1 MRKFFT
7 SLFAFV
13 LSGLAG
19 ALVVQELAVLTGAT
33 EEYILVF
40 AATVM
45 IIIVVTIAFF
55 LVQFRAEP
63 VRAVDRM
70 LWWLLAIFAI
80 MLIALAGWTFSVPA
94 ENRATASDLSIVAG
108 LILPGVL
115 AIIVQWLFVRWRLK
129 SSPAPFGKG
138 GTSA

>member
-1 MRKFFT
+1 VRKFFT
-7 SLFAFV
+7 SLFAFL

-19 ALVVQELAVLTGAT
+19 GLVVQELAVLTDAT

-45 IIIVVTIAFF
+45 IIIVVTIGFF

-70 LWWLLAIFAI
+70 FRWLLAIFAI
-80 MLIALAGWTFSVPA
+80 IVVALAGWTFSVPA

-108 LILPGVL
+108 LILPGVV

-129 SSPAPFGKG
+129 RSAAGFGRG
-138 GTSA
+138 GANA

>member
-7 SLFAFV
+7 SLFAFL

-19 ALVVQELAVLTGAT
+19 GLVVQELAVLTGAT

-45 IIIVVTIAFF
+45 IIIVVTIGFF

-70 LWWLLAIFAI
+70 FRWLLAIFAI
-80 MLIALAGWTFSVPA
+80 IVVALAGWTFSVPA

-108 LILPGVL
+108 LILPGVV

-129 SSPAPFGKG
+129 RSTAGFGSDG
-138 GTSA
+138 ANA

>member
-7 SLFAFV
+7 SLFAFI

-70 LWWLLAIFAI
+70 LWWLLAIFGI
-80 MLIALAGWTFSVPA
+80 LLIALAGWTFSVPA

-108 LILPGVL
+108 LILPGVV

-129 SSPAPFGKG
+129 RSSAGFGRG
-138 GTSA
+138 GAST

>member
-7 SLFAFV
+7 SLFAFL

-19 ALVVQELAVLTGAT
+19 GLVVQELAVLTGAT

-80 MLIALAGWTFSVPA
+80 ILVALAGWTFSAPA
-94 ENRATASDLSIVAG
+94 EKRAVASNLSIVAG
-108 LILPGVL
+108 LIMPSVV
-115 AIIVQWLFVRWRLK
+115 AIIVQWLFVRWRLRR
-129 SSPAPFGKG
+129 PAAGFGRG

>member
-19 ALVVQELAVLTGAT
+19 GLVVQELAVLTGAT
-33 EEYILVF
+33 EEYILIF

-55 LVQFRAEP
+55 LVQFRTEP
-63 VRAVDRM
+63 IRAVDRM
-70 LWWLLAIFAI
+70 LRWLLAIFAI
-80 MLIALAGWTFSVPA
+80 VLVALAGWTFSVPA

-108 LILPGVL
+108 LILPGVV

-129 SSPAPFGKG
+129 RPVAGFGRG
-138 GTSA
+138 GASA

>member
-13 LSGLAG
+13 LSSLAG

-80 MLIALAGWTFSVPA
+80 ILIALAGWTFSVPA

-129 SSPAPFGKG
+129 RSPAPFGKG
-138 GTSA
+138 GTGA

>member
-1 MRKFFT
+1 VRKFFT
-7 SLFAFV
+7 SLFAFL

-19 ALVVQELAVLTGAT
+19 GLVVQELAVLAGAT

-45 IIIVVTIAFF
+45 IIIVVTIGFF

-70 LWWLLAIFAI
+70 FRWLLAIFAI
-80 MLIALAGWTFSVPA
+80 IVVALAGWTFSVPA

-108 LILPGVL
+108 LILPGVV

-129 SSPAPFGKG
+129 RSAAGFGRDG
-138 GTSA
+138 ANA

>member
-7 SLFAFV
+7 SLFAFI

-70 LWWLLAIFAI
+70 LWWLLAIFGI
-80 MLIALAGWTFSVPA
+80 LLIALAGWTFSVPA

-108 LILPGVL
+108 LILPGVVAPGQRV
-115 AIIVQWLFVRWRLK
+115 AI
-129 SSPAPFGKG
+129 AED
-138 GTSA
+138 

>member
-7 SLFAFV
+7 SLFAFI

-19 ALVVQELAVLTGAT
+19 GLVVQELAVLTDAT

-40 AATVM
+40 AATLM
-45 IIIVVTIAFF
+45 ILIVVMIAFF

-70 LWWLLAIFAI
+70 FGWLLAIFAI
-80 MLIALAGWTFSVPA
+80 ILVALAGWTFSVPP

-108 LILPGVL
+108 LILPSVA
-115 AIIVQWLFVRWRLK
+115 AITVQWLFVRWRLK
-129 SSPAPFGKG
+129 RSSAPFGRDGVK
-138 GTSA
+138 A

>member
-7 SLFAFV
+7 SLFAFI

-19 ALVVQELAVLTGAT
+19 GLVVQELAVLTGAT

-45 IIIVVTIAFF
+45 IIIVVTVAFF

-70 LWWLLAIFAI
+70 LWWLLAIFGAL
-80 MLIALAGWTFSVPA
+80 LIALAGWTFSVPA

-108 LILPGVL
+108 LILPGIV

-129 SSPAPFGKG
+129 RSAAGFGRG
-138 GTSA
+138 GASA

>member
-80 MLIALAGWTFSVPA
+80 ILIALAGWTFSVPA

-129 SSPAPFGKG
+129 RSPAPFGKG

>member
-19 ALVVQELAVLTGAT
+19 ALVVQALAVLTGAT

-40 AATVM
+40 AATLM
-45 IIIVVTIAFF
+45 IVIVVTIAFF

-70 LWWLLAIFAI
+70 FWWLLAIFAI
-80 MLIALAGWTFSVPA
+80 ILVALAGWTFSVPA

-108 LILPGVL
+108 LILPGVV

-129 SSPAPFGKG
+129 RSSAGFGRDG
-138 GTSA
+138 ASA

>member
-1 MRKFFT
+1 VRKFFT
-7 SLFAFV
+7 SLFAFL

-19 ALVVQELAVLTGAT
+19 GLVVQELAVLTGAT

-45 IIIVVTIAFF
+45 IIIVVTTGFF

-70 LWWLLAIFAI
+70 FRWLLAIFA
-80 MLIALAGWTFSVPA
+80 LIVVALAGWTFSVPA

-108 LILPGVL
+108 LILPGVV

-129 SSPAPFGKG
+129 RSAAGFGRG
-138 GTSA
+138 GANA

>member
-7 SLFAFV
+7 SLFAFL

-19 ALVVQELAVLTGAT
+19 GLVVQELAVLTGAT

-45 IIIVVTIAFF
+45 IIIVVTIGFF

-70 LWWLLAIFAI
+70 FRWLLAIFAI
-80 MLIALAGWTFSVPA
+80 IVVALAGWTFSVPA

-108 LILPGVL
+108 LILPGVV

-129 SSPAPFGKG
+129 RSAAGFGRDG
-138 GTSA
+138 ANA

>member
-7 SLFAFV
+7 SLFAFI

-19 ALVVQELAVLTGAT
+19 ALIVQELAVLTGAT
-33 EEYILVF
+33 EEYMLVF
-40 AATVM
+40 AAAVM
-45 IIIVVTIAFF
+45 ILIVVTIAFF

-63 VRAVDRM
+63 IRAVDRV
-70 LWWLLAIFAI
+70 LWWLLAIFGI
-80 MLIALAGWTFSVPA
+80 VLIALADWTFSVPA

-108 LILPGVL
+108 LILPGAV

-129 SSPAPFGKG
+129 RSVTTFGRG
-138 GTSA
+138 GAGA

>member
-80 MLIALAGWTFSVPA
+80 ILIALAGWTFSVPA

-115 AIIVQWLFVRWRLK
+115 AIIVQLLFVRWRLK
-129 SSPAPFGKG
+129 RSPAPFGKG

>member
-7 SLFAFV
+7 SLFAFI

-19 ALVVQELAVLTGAT
+19 VLVVQELAVITGAT

-45 IIIVVTIAFF
+45 IVIVVTVAFF

-70 LWWLLAIFAI
+70 LRWLLATPAI
-80 MLIALAGWTFSVPA
+80 IVIALAGWTFSVPA
-94 ENRATASDLSIVAG
+94 ENRATAGNLSIVAG
-108 LILPGVL
+108 LIPPGAA

-129 SSPAPFGKG
+129 RSSAAFGR
-138 GTSA
+138 GTTA

>member
-13 LSGLAG
+13 LSGFAG
-19 ALVVQELAVLTGAT
+19 GLVVQELAVLTGAT

-45 IIIVVTIAFF
+45 ILIVVTIGFF

-63 VRAVDRM
+63 IRAVDRM
-70 LWWLLAIFAI
+70 AWWLLAIFAI
-80 MLIALAGWTFSVPA
+80 ILVALAGWTFSVPA
-94 ENRATASDLSIVAG
+94 ENRATASDLSIIAG
-108 LILPGVL
+108 LILPGVV
-115 AIIVQWLFVRWRLK
+115 AIVVQWLFVRWRLK
-129 SSPAPFGKG
+129 RSPAGFGRSGAK
-138 GTSA
+138 A

>member
-1 MRKFFT
+1 M
-7 SLFAFV
+7 
-13 LSGLAG
+13 
-19 ALVVQELAVLTGAT
+19 VVEELAVLTGAT

-63 VRAVDRM
+63 VAAVDRM
-70 LWWLLAIFAI
+70 LWWLLAIFGI
-80 MLIALAGWTFSVPA
+80 LLIALAGWTFSVPP

-108 LILPGVL
+108 LILPGVV

-129 SSPAPFGKG
+129 RSSAGFGRG
-138 GTSA
+138 GATV

>member
-7 SLFAFV
+7 SLFAFL
-13 LSGLAG
+13 LSGLASG
-19 ALVVQELAVLTGAT
+19 LVVLELAVLGGAT

-45 IIIVVTIAFF
+45 IVIVVTIAFF

-70 LWWLLAIFAI
+70 LWWLLAIFGI
-80 MLIALAGWTFSVPA
+80 LLIALAGWTFSVPA

-108 LILPGVL
+108 LILPGVM

-129 SSPAPFGKG
+129 RSAAGFGRG
-138 GTSA
+138 GASA

>member
-7 SLFAFV
+7 SLFAFI

-33 EEYILVF
+33 EEYMLVF
-40 AATVM
+40 AAAVM
-45 IIIVVTIAFF
+45 ILIVVTIAFF

-70 LWWLLAIFAI
+70 LWWLLAIF
-80 MLIALAGWTFSVPA
+80 
-94 ENRATASDLSIVAG
+94 
-108 LILPGVL
+108 
-115 AIIVQWLFVRWRLK
+115 
-129 SSPAPFGKG
+129 
-138 GTSA
+138 

>member
-7 SLFAFV
+7 SLFAFI

-19 ALVVQELAVLTGAT
+19 GLVVQELAVLTGAT

-55 LVQFRAEP
+55 LVQFRSEP
-63 VRAVDRM
+63 VAAVDRM
-70 LWWLLAIFAI
+70 LRWLLAIFGVL
-80 MLIALAGWTFSVPA
+80 LIALAGWTFSVPA

-108 LILPGVL
+108 LILPGVV

-129 SSPAPFGKG
+129 RSAAGFGRG
-138 GTSA
+138 GASA